1 MVSVIQPLF
10 AIMKARSILRFIIC
24 LAIPVLVGG
33 LSGYLTSGAIAN
45 WYADLIKP
53 SFNPPNYLFGPVWTT
68 LYLLMGVSLYMVWH
82 TEPSKTRTRAV
93 LVFYIQLLL
102 NFWWSIFF
110 FRFQRPDIAL
120 IEIVVLW
127 VSILYMIITFYKLK
141 PWAAFLQI
149 PYLLWVTFAAI
160 LNQAI
165 WWLNR

>member
-1 MVSVIQPLF
+1 
-10 AIMKARSILRFIIC
+10 MKARYILRFIIC
-24 LAIPVLVGG
+24 LAIPLLVGS
-33 LSGYLTSGAIAN
+33 LSGYLTVSAITG

-53 SFNPPNYLFGPVWTT
+53 SFNPPNYLFAPVWTS

-93 LVFYIQLLL
+93 LVFYIQLFL

-110 FRFQRPDIAL
+110 FRFERPDIAL
-120 IEIVVLW
+120 VEIALLW
-127 VSILYMIITFYKLK
+127 VSILYMIITFHKIK
-141 PWAAFLQI
+141 PIAAYLQI
-149 PYLLWVTFAAI
+149 PYLLWVSFAAI